1 MKQRIVALATG
12 IVLVLSAAMVHAGA
26 EGEAAAGEA
35 PTTIT
40 YMIADGGRYQTD
52 VKLHIPLTHLAEKL
66 NIEWDLIV
74 VPGSDYMSKLQV
86 TLASGDLPD
95 LMRYGSRDWPT
106 RVNTWGE
113 EGFFLDFAPRLADM
127 PNLMKNFYAKWPDL
141 LKNSLTDNGQL
152 FYIGRLKTT
161 TADNFST
168 AFSYRKDILD
178 QHGLQP
184 PETFDEMHATLT
196 KLKQIYPETAP
207 FSVSR
212 GLSYMLTVFDS
223 LFETGRDVYFDFWGS
238 PGYKFGPIEDN
249 YRNLL
254 EYFHRLYEEG
264 LLNPENVATVSSRA
278 PYQKLAVNNQIFLGV
293 NSSYMSTENITKGG
307 QAENDNPEFNWFYGP
322 FPSYDSPGRI
332 DSYLAVDSG
341 GKLANAKTE
350 HGDKIAAVLDYMA
363 TPEYTIVQ
371 VWGNEGETFVYDSA
385 GNPQY
390 TEAYQP
396 TQAKWDR
403 GLEADVTAILGYQP
417 GMQELGAPI
426 SAEMQLEYYDNAEG
440 IGAALPQT
448 PAISFTEEEGDA
460 LRELAALDTYVEEM
474 AFKFITGDAG
484 FGEWDAYVRKC
495 RDLGADR
502 KVAIY
507 NGAYARYTQR
517 DGITRDLLKELGY

>member
-12 IVLVLSAAMVHAGA
+12 LVLILSAATVHAGA
-26 EGEAAAGEA
+26 EGEAAAGED
-35 PTTIT
+35 PTRIS
-40 YMIADGGRYQTD
+40 YLMSDGGRYQTD
-52 VKLHIPLTHLAEKL
+52 ATLHIPLTHLAEKF

-95 LMRYGSRDWPT
+95 LMIYGSRDWPT

-127 PNLMKNFYAKWPDL
+127 PNLVKNFYAQRPHL

-161 TADNFST
+161 TADNFSA
-168 AFSYRKDILD
+168 AFSYRKDVFD

-184 PETFDEMHATLT
+184 PETFDEMRATLT

-223 LFETGRDVYFDFWGS
+223 LFETGRDVYFDFWDS

-249 YRNLL
+249 YRTLL
-254 EYFHRLYEEG
+254 EFFNGLHDVG

-278 PYQKLAVNNQIFLGV
+278 PYQKLAVNNQIFMGV

-307 QAENDNPEFNWFYGP
+307 QAENDNTEFNWFYGP
-322 FPSYDSPGRI
+322 FPSYDAPGRI

-341 GKLANAKTE
+341 GKLASAKTE
-350 HGDKIAAVLDYMA
+350 HADMIAAVLDYMA

-371 VWGNEGETFVYDSA
+371 VWGNEGETFVYDSE

-390 TEAYQP
+390 TEAFQA

-426 SAEMQLEYYDNAEG
+426 SAEMQLKYYDNAEG
-440 IGAALPQT
+440 IGSALPQK

-460 LRELAALDTYVEEM
+460 LRELAALDTYVAEM
-474 AFKFITGDAG
+474 AFKFVSGDAS
-484 FGEWDAYVRKC
+484 FDEWDAYVRKC
-495 RDLGADR
+495 QDLGADR

-517 DGITRDLLKELGY
+517 DGVTRDLLKNLGY